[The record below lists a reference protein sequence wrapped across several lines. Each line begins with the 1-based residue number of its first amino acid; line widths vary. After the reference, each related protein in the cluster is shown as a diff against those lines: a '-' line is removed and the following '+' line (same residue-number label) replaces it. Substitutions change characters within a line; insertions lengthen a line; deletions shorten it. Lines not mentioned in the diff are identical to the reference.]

1 MNDMMRSQMF
11 INGEW
16 VPPAGKDYFES
27 FNPYTGK
34 PWMMVARGDAEDA
47 DRVVEAA
54 WQAFHNPQW
63 RDLTA
68 SARAPLLCASRPLV
82 KTPERCTTILLD
94 LRDQTELPIKISLHR
109 FLNRIATFVRLVPD
123 ICRLFFPR

>member
-47 DRVVEAA
+47 DRVVRFSSSWETTAED
-54 WQAFHNPQW
+54 WQQLAQGVSQV
-63 RDLTA
+63 TKE
-68 SARAPLLCASRPLV
+68 LV
-82 KTPERCTTILLD
+82 D
-94 LRDQTELPIKISLHR
+94 
-109 FLNRIATFVRLVPD
+109 
-123 ICRLFFPR
+123 